1 MRLSFSFRTQNSQ
14 NTQKRTRYTCA
25 YHSDGSEGVATRKF
39 REFRVFRVRPKK
51 ILREKKQPSILF
63 AHKIHKIHINARVI
77 LVLSHSDG
85 SKFRARE
92 RESNKFELSLRAQP
106 KLNNKIV
113 NACIRV
119 NPWISVG
126 NNTYA
131 LMGTLRIVITS
142 PTDGH

>member
-1 MRLSFSFRTQNSQ
+1 MGYGLMGFWPLAMS
-14 NTQKRTRYTCA
+14 C
-25 YHSDGSEGVATRKF
+25 E
-39 REFRVFRVRPKK
+39 
-51 ILREKKQPSILF
+51 PSVDTPE
-63 AHKIHKIHINARVI
+63 A
-77 LVLSHSDG
+77 

-113 NACIRV
+113 NACISV
-119 NPWISVG
+119 NPWISVE